1 MPAAGG
7 APRSPPMP
15 EGLHMLRRRQIG
27 SLAATAAALAAPL
40 AARAQ
45 PAPGWP
51 SRPIQIIVPAPGGG
65 GTADTLAR
73 ILAQE
78 IETRLAQHQRV
89 LIDNRPG
96 ANGNIGAAAAAR
108 AAPDGYTFLY
118 SWAGTLAT
126 NPSLYRDLPFDPQ
139 RDFEPIVLV
148 GNVPNILVVNK
159 ELGPKT
165 LTEFTAYAR
174 SHPDQINFGST
185 GNGSSMHL
193 AGALYEKATGTR
205 MTHVPYNS
213 PAQAT
218 NDLIAGRIQAMF
230 QLVTGIQGQ
239 VRGGAV
245 VPIAVLAE
253 RRDPNLP
260 EVPTMAEL
268 GLPIEFGTWFGLL
281 APKRTPAP
289 ILAEMNRLVNA
300 VLEDPAAR
308 RRLQEA
314 GLDVLGGPP
323 ERLAQRMAEERR
335 RHAELVRSAGIH
347 ID

>member
-1 MPAAGG
+1 M
-7 APRSPPMP
+7 
-15 EGLHMLRRRQIG
+15 RRRTL
-27 SLAATAAALAAPL
+27 LAATALGTPLLGTPLLGAPLATAALA
-40 AARAQ
+40 Q
-45 PAPGWP
+45 PAGWP
-51 SRPIQIIVPAPGGG
+51 ARPIQIIVPAPGGT

-78 IETRLAQHQRV
+78 LEKRLPQRV
-89 LIDNRPG
+89 LIENRPG
-96 ANGNIGAAAAAR
+96 ANGNIGATAAAR

-159 ELGPKT
+159 DLGPKT
-165 LTEFTAYAR
+165 LAEFTAYAR

-245 VPIAVLAE
+245 VPIAVLAD

-260 EVPTMAEL
+260 DVPTMAEL

-281 APKRTPAP
+281 APKGTPAP

-300 VLEDPAAR
+300 VLEDPPAR

-335 RHAELVRSAGIH
+335 RHAELVRAAGIH